1 MTFKCLPSNRACT
14 SNNTYVLKRDLA
26 VLLDIKTVMIIQIK
40 RAKRINIIPT
50 AVNESAPM
58 ILSNHLGKAQ
68 KVSLKISLQ

>member
-1 MTFKCLPSNRACT
+1 
-14 SNNTYVLKRDLA
+14 